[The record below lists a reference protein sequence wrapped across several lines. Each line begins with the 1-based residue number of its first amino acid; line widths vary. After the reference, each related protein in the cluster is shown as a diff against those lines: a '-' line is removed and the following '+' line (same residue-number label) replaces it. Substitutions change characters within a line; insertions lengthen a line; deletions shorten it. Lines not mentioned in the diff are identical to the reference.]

1 MSLLSIFATAIL
13 PVVSIAGV
21 GVVLGRWRSVEVG
34 PLNTVTLYIFV
45 PALMFHSI
53 GTTTMAGETVI
64 KVILGAVLYLVVMM
78 AVGEGVGRAIGESQ
92 PLRSA
97 LVLAAAVPN
106 AGNFGIPLSEFAFG
120 QVGRSTAV
128 LFLVGQAVAAY
139 TFGVYVASRS
149 GGTQAGGAVLE
160 VFKLPLLYAVGGAI
174 VASWLGVL
182 PPTDSTAMV
191 TLKLVGDSAIP
202 LMLLI
207 LGIQLAGT
215 NYGSAIAK
223 VGLPSALKL
232 GVAPFIGLGV
242 VFLLDINN
250 PTAARVFILE
260 CSAPAAVTPII
271 LLVEFAEGSVG
282 GITAPEYVS
291 TTVLVTTLAS
301 VPILTGLI
309 AVLQSGI
316 IV

>member
-13 PVVSIAGV
+13 PVVSIAAV
-21 GVVLGRWRSVEVG
+21 GVVLGRWRSIDVG
-34 PLNTVTLYIFV
+34 PLNTVTLYVLV

-53 GTTTMAGETVI
+53 GTTTMAGDTVV
-64 KVILGAVLYLVVMM
+64 KVIFGAGLYLVAMM
-78 AVGEGVGRAIGESQ
+78 LVSEGVGRMIGESQ

-120 QVGRSTAV
+120 PVGRSTAV

-149 GGTQAGGAVLE
+149 GGTKAGGAVLE
-160 VFKLPLLYAVGGAI
+160 VFKLPLLYAVIGAI
-174 VASWLGVL
+174 GASWLGLL
-182 PPTDSTAMV
+182 PPTESTAMV
-191 TLKLVGDSAIP
+191 TLKLVGDSSIP

-215 NYGSAIAK
+215 NYGSAVAK
-223 VGLPSALKL
+223 VGVPSVLKL
-232 GVAPFIGLGV
+232 GVAPFVGLGV
-242 VFLLDINN
+242 VLFLGIDN

-271 LLVEFAEGSVG
+271 LLVEFAEGSVE

-291 TTVLVTTLAS
+291 TTVLVTTIAS
-301 VPILTGLI
+301 VPVLTGLI
-309 AVLQSGI
+309 ALLQSGI